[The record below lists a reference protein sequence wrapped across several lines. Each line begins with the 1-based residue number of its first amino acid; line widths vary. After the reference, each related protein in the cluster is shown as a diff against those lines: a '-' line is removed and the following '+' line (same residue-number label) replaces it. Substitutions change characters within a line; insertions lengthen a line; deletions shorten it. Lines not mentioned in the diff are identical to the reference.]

1 MTDPAPGSPGR
12 SRAPRPAGAALLTVL
27 LGSVGVGPLLI
38 YGLSATSDRVITDLG
53 ISEAQFG
60 LVATACFASAA
71 VSTALLARFA
81 DRRSDMA
88 LMAFIFITGALA
100 LIAAS
105 IPGGFALL
113 LGAAVLSGV
122 AQSFPN
128 GVTNRIIVERVPAS
142 RRMGWVGVKQSGVQV
157 AQLVSSVAFPL
168 VAVLMGWRGAA
179 LIIACV
185 PVVLLL
191 MCWTVL
197 RRTPRLNPTAPVPV
211 VHTTDDDGDSASPT
225 PRHAPHSARPKS
237 TPPSPA
243 SLSPAARRPP
253 VLWAL
258 AAFGMLNGIA
268 MQAANVYMP
277 LFAVRE
283 LGFSLV
289 MGGVAAAVAGL
300 VGVAARVGWARV
312 MARGA
317 SGPLL
322 MLGLSCTAL
331 TSSAAFLAAHLL
343 GAPGLLWA
351 AVVLHGASALGVSV
365 VLMGSVMRLMPAT
378 SIASASGMVTSG
390 MFLGFAL
397 GPVGMGLLVALPG
410 GFLLGWAAV
419 AGVYLACVLLA
430 GVLLW
435 RTRRTRS

>member
-211 VHTTDDDGDSASPT
+211 VHTTDDDGDSASP
-225 PRHAPHSARPKS
+225 AP
-237 TPPSPA
+237 
-243 SLSPAARRPP
+243 RRPP

-322 MLGLSCTAL
+322 MVGLSCTAL